1 MTEVAADK
9 ALTPKQEAFARKFLE
24 LGDKT
29 AAYRAAYAAGGMQA
43 KSVNIAAH
51 KLAKQPN
58 VAARIA
64 ELNADAV
71 TKAELTR
78 EDILRGLKVEAG
90 TAKEGSAR
98 VRSWELLGKA
108 IEGGM
113 FTDRTATEEKPQKSI
128 DELQGDI
135 ATSLGGMPLSML
147 EAYLAQLLQVIAERK
162 GKATERTNMV
172 PIQSALRWSHIVGQF
187 GGEVK
192 VYSVF

>member
-1 MTEVAADK
+1 MAEVAADK
-9 ALTPKQEAFARKFLE
+9 PLTPKQEAFARKFLE

-29 AAYRAAYAAGGMQA
+29 AAYRAAYDAGRMQA
-43 KSVNIAAH
+43 KSVNIAAC
-51 KLAKQPN
+51 KLAKQLN

-64 ELNADAV
+64 ELNAQAV

-113 FTDRTATEEKPQKSI
+113 FTDRTATEEREQRSI
-128 DELQGDI
+128 DEISRDM
-135 ATSLGGMPLSML
+135 ATHLNEMPLKLL
-147 EAYLAQLLQVIAERK
+147 ETYLAQLLCAIEERK
-162 GKATERTNMV
+162 GKAPGRANVV
-172 PIQSALRWSHIVGQF
+172 PIQSASH
-187 GGEVK
+187 
-192 VYSVF
+192 